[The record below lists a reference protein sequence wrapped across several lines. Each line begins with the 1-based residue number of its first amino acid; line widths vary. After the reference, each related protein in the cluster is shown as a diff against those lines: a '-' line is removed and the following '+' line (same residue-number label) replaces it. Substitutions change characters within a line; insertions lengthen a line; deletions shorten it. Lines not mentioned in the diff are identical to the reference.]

1 MDKKDFDL
9 KRELIKNTFEDER
22 SIKCVTPMEIRQL
35 DENVHQGGDIFT
47 TEEGEFIDLEFQL
60 VDFDEEEL
68 TKYIEFAENLYEK
81 HQKKVSVYIICPKD
95 INITVKECPIKSD
108 ADFTIKLSCHHED
121 LCHMVLEVIKNKI
134 KNHEILTNEDI
145 HILAMLPVKCAKK
158 DRNYFRL
165 EYLKI
170 INKHFHY

>member
-9 KRELIKNTFEDER
+9 KTELIKNTFEDER
-22 SIKCVTPMEIRQL
+22 PIKCVTPKEIRQL

-81 HQKKVSVYIICPKD
+81 HQKKVSVYILCPK
-95 INITVKECPIKSD
+95 NISVNVRECPLKSD
-108 ADFTIKLSCHHED
+108 ADFTIKLACSQDDICH
-121 LCHMVLEVIKNKI
+121 LILNRIKNKL
-134 KNHEILTNEDI
+134 KNEIALDCDDI
-145 HILAMLPVKCAKK
+145 NAVEMLPVMCNRY
-158 DRNYFRL
+158 DRNYFRV
-165 EYLKI
+165 ESIKI
-170 INKHFHY
+170 LNMVY